1 MTENPNTM
9 SSMSDLHPEN
19 LAAGAAA
26 SPKER
31 DERTRFDPLAFA
43 HDRPVRTR
51 IEHSDRIQTL
61 NIDAETLASELR
73 RAINGEVRFDD
84 GSRALYATDA
94 SNYRQVPIG
103 VVLPRDA
110 DDVIATVALARKH
123 GAPILARGAGTSL
136 AGQCCN
142 VAVIL
147 DFSKYMH
154 NIRELN
160 AEGQYARIEPG
171 IVLDDLR
178 NAAEKHTLTFGPD
191 PATHTH
197 CTLGGMI
204 GNNSCGVH
212 GLMAGKTADNIEELE
227 ILTYDGVRMRV
238 GATSEAELE
247 TIIAAGGR
255 RGEIYAGM
263 KRIRDT
269 YGDLI
274 RAKYPKIP
282 RRVSGYNLD
291 ALLPE
296 NGFNVAQALVG
307 SECTC
312 VVVLEAKCRLVY
324 SPPSRTLVV
333 LGYDDI
339 YLAADDV
346 PRLLEFK
353 PIGLEG
359 IDDRLIADMKA
370 KGLNVDKID
379 LLPDGKGW
387 LLVEFGGETKEA
399 SDGYARTMI
408 ASLATSPFQPSHRL
422 YENKKEEKMVWAIRE
437 SGLGATAFVPGK
449 GHTWEGW
456 EDSAVDPQHL
466 GKYLRELRALL
477 DKYHYRGDLYGHFG
491 QACVHTRNDFDL
503 ESEPGIAKFRAY
515 LDEAA
520 DLCVKYNGSLS
531 GEHGDGQSRAALLPK
546 MFGPELVQA
555 FNEFKSLWDP
565 EWKMNPGKVV
575 MPYHPTENLRLGAAF
590 KQWSPE
596 THFQFPAD
604 NGSIDRAV
612 GRCVGV
618 GKCRRLDGGTMCPSF
633 MVTREEEHSTRGRA
647 RLLFEMFEGQVIPSN
662 WNNEAVKDSL
672 DLCLA
677 CKGCKG
683 ECPVNVDMATYKAEF
698 LSHYYEKKLRP
709 PAAYAMGWIYWWAR
723 FAELAPGIAN
733 AVMSLPFLKSLSGVA
748 AERAMPRFA
757 KTTFVEQFKRR
768 PEAQSDGRTGESDLR
783 ESDLRESGVRTKR
796 VLLWPDT
803 FNNHFHPGTANA
815 AAAVL
820 EAAGYD
826 VTIPRKRLCC
836 GRPLYDWGFLGMA
849 KSLLR
854 ETMEALQPELDEGI
868 PIVGLEPSCV
878 AVFRDELPNLFPG
891 NETAMRLATAVK
903 TLPEFLLQE
912 GVELPTLRGKALVQ
926 AHCHHQAILHFDDEE
941 QLLKKLGLDVDRPDS
956 GCCGMAGAF
965 GFERDKYELSMRIGE
980 RVLLPAVREA
990 ARDTIIIADGFS
1002 CREQIAQSTGREAL
1016 HVAQVLHM
1024 AMQQNATGELPEK
1037 RYAEEPA
1044 KLDARKLAW
1053 KAAGIAG
1060 GIALLAGGVALLR
1073 WRRR

>member
-1 MTENPNTM
+1 M
-9 SSMSDLHPEN
+9 SSMPDTHPED
-19 LAAGAAA
+19 LAST
-26 SPKER
+26 SPKMR
-31 DERTRFDPLAFA
+31 DEVNHFDPIEFA

-51 IEHSDRIQTL
+51 IEHHDRIQTL
-61 NIDAETLASELR
+61 NIDAEILASELR
-73 RAINGEVRFDD
+73 RAIKGEVRFDD
-84 GSRALYATDA
+84 GARALYATDA

-103 VVLPRDA
+103 VVVPRDA
-110 DDVIATVALARKH
+110 DDVIAAVALARKH
-123 GAPILARGAGTSL
+123 GAPILARGGGTSL

-142 VAVIL
+142 VAVVL

-160 AEGQYARIEPG
+160 AEERFARVEPG

-178 NAAEKHTLTFGPD
+178 NAAEKKTLTFGPD

-212 GLMAGKTADNIEELE
+212 GLMAGKTVDNIEELE

-238 GATSEAELE
+238 GATSEEELLR
-247 TIIAAGGR
+247 IIAEGGR
-255 RGEIYAGM
+255 KGEIYAGM

-274 RAKYPKIP
+274 RAKFPKIP

-291 ALLPE
+291 ELLPE
-296 NGFNVAQALVG
+296 NGFNVARALVG

-359 IDDRLIADMKA
+359 IDDRLIDDMRA
-370 KGLNVDKID
+370 KGLNVDKIG
-379 LLPDGKGW
+379 LLPEGKGW

-408 ASLATSPFQPSHRL
+408 ASLAASPFKPSHRL
-422 YENKKEEKMVWAIRE
+422 YDNKKEEKAVWAIRE

-456 EDSAVDPQHL
+456 EDSAVDPKHL
-466 GKYLRELRALL
+466 GKYLREMRVLL
-477 DKYHYRGDLYGHFG
+477 DKYGYRGDLYGHFG

-503 ESEPGIAKFRAY
+503 ESAPGIAKFRAY

-531 GEHGDGQSRAALLPK
+531 GEHGDGQSRAELLPK

-555 FNEFKSLWDP
+555 FSEFKSLWDP

-575 MPYHPTENLRLGAAF
+575 MPYHVTENLRLGSDF
-590 KQWSPE
+590 RPWSPK
-596 THFQFPAD
+596 THFQFPHD
-604 NGSIDRAV
+604 DGRIDRAAM
-612 GRCVGV
+612 RCVGV
-618 GKCRRLDGGTMCPSF
+618 GKCRRMDGGTMCPSF

-647 RLLFEMFEGQVIPSN
+647 RLLFEMFEGKAIPAD

-698 LSHYYEKKLRP
+698 LSHYYERKLRP
-709 PAAYAMGWIYWWAR
+709 VAAYSMGWIYWWAR
-723 FAELAPGIAN
+723 IAEMAPGVAN
-733 AVMSLPFLKSLSGVA
+733 AVMSLPFMKRLGGVA
-748 AERAMPRFA
+748 PERKMPKFA
-757 KTTFVEQFKRR
+757 KKTFIEQFSRR
-768 PEAQSDGRTGESDLR
+768 SDSQSDGRTGESDLR
-783 ESDLRESGVRTKR
+783 SKR

-815 AAAVL
+815 AAEVL
-820 EAAGYD
+820 GAAGYE
-826 VTIPRKRLCC
+826 VIIPRKRLCC

-854 ETMEALQPELDEGI
+854 ETIEALKPELDEGI

-878 AVFRDELPNLFPG
+878 SVFRDELPNLFPAD
-891 NETAMRLATAVK
+891 EDAMRLSRAVK

-912 GVELPTLRGKALVQ
+912 NVALPKLRGKALVQ
-926 AHCHHQAILHFDDEE
+926 AHCHHKAILRFDDEE
-941 QLLKKLGLDVDRPDS
+941 QVLRKLGLDVDHPDS

-965 GFERDKYELSMRIGE
+965 GFEPDKYELSMRIGE

-990 ARDTIIIADGFS
+990 AGDTIIVADGFS
-1002 CREQIAQSTGREAL
+1002 CREQIAQGTGRKAL
-1016 HVAQVLHM
+1016 HLAEVLHM
-1024 AMQQNATGELPEK
+1024 AMQRTASVDLPE
-1037 RYAEEPA
+1037 RGYEEKPA
-1044 KLDARKLAW
+1044 RMNKKAVW

-1060 GIALLAGGVALLR
+1060 GIALLVGLLR
-1073 WRRR
+1073 KRHDR

>member
-1 MTENPNTM
+1 M
-9 SSMSDLHPEN
+9 SEHTHATN
-19 LAAGAAA
+19 LATSGAS
-26 SPKER
+26 SPKQR
-31 DERTRFDPLAFA
+31 DEHKRFEPIAFE
-43 HDRPVRTR
+43 HDRAVRPH
-51 IEHSDRIQTL
+51 IEHHDRIQTL
-61 NIDAETLASELR
+61 NIDAEILASELK
-73 RAINGEVRFDD
+73 RAIKGEVRFDD
-84 GSRALYATDA
+84 GARALYATDA

-103 VVLPRDA
+103 VVVPRDA
-110 DDVIATVALARKH
+110 DDVIAAMALARKH
-123 GAPILARGAGTSL
+123 GAPILARGGGTSL

-142 VAVIL
+142 VAVVM

-160 AEGQYARIEPG
+160 FDEKFAIIEPG
-171 IVLDDLR
+171 IILDDLR
-178 NAAEKHTLTFGPD
+178 NAAEKRKLTFGPD

-212 GLMAGKTADNIEELE
+212 ALMAGKTVDNIEELE
-227 ILTYDGVRMRV
+227 IVTYDGVRMRV
-238 GATSEAELE
+238 GPTSDGELE
-247 TIIAAGGR
+247 SIIAAGGR

-263 KRIRDT
+263 KRIRDQ

-312 VVVLEAKCRLVY
+312 VVVLEAKCRLVD

-339 YLAADDV
+339 FEAADDV

-359 IDDRLIADMKA
+359 IDDRLIDDMKA

-379 LLPDGKGW
+379 LLPKGKGW
-387 LLVEFGGETKEA
+387 LLVEFGGQSKEA

-408 ASLATSPFQPSHRL
+408 ASLAQSPFKPSHRL
-422 YENKKEEKMVWAIRE
+422 YDDKREEKMVWAIRE

-456 EDSAVDPQHL
+456 EDSAVDPKHL
-466 GKYLRELRALL
+466 GKYLREMRALL
-477 DKYHYRGDLYGHFG
+477 DKYGYRGDLYGHFG

-503 ESEPGIAKFRAY
+503 ESAPGIAKFRAY

-520 DLCVKYNGSLS
+520 DLCIKYNGSLS

-575 MPYHPTENLRLGAAF
+575 MPYHPTENLRLGAEF
-590 KQWSPE
+590 RPWSPE
-596 THFQFPAD
+596 THFHFPD
-604 NGSIDRAV
+604 DEGRIDRAAM
-612 GRCVGV
+612 RCVGV
-618 GKCRRLDGGTMCPSF
+618 GKCRRMDGGTMCPSF

-647 RLLFEMFEGQVIPSN
+647 RLLFEMFEGKVIPAS
-662 WNNEAVKDSL
+662 WNNEAVKESL

-683 ECPVNVDMATYKAEF
+683 DCPVNVDMATYKAEF
-698 LSHYYEKKLRP
+698 LSHYYARKLRP
-709 PAAYAMGWIYWWAR
+709 VAAYSMGWIYWWAR
-723 FAELAPGIAN
+723 LAEISPAVGN
-733 AVMSLPFLKSLSGVA
+733 AIMSLPIFKALGGVA
-748 AERAMPRFA
+748 KERRMPRFA
-757 KTTFVEQFKRR
+757 KTTFVEQFLGPRASR
-768 PEAQSDGRTGESDLR
+768 PHSSKKSTAGGTPALPG
-783 ESDLRESGVRTKR
+783 K

-803 FNNHFHPGTANA
+803 FNNHFHPSTANA
-815 AAAVL
+815 AAEVL
-820 EAAGYD
+820 QGLGYE
-826 VTIPRKRLCC
+826 VIIPRKRLCC

-849 KSLLR
+849 KTLLL
-854 ETMEALQPELDEGI
+854 ETMGALKPELDAGT

-878 AVFRDELPNLFPG
+878 SVFRDELPNLFPRHDD
-891 NETAMRLATAVK
+891 AIRLSKAVK
-903 TLPEFLLQE
+903 TLPQFLLE
-912 GVELPTLRGKALVQ
+912 EKIELPKMSGKALVQ
-926 AHCHHQAILHFDDEE
+926 AHCHHKAILHFDDEE
-941 QLLKKLGLDVDRPDS
+941 KVMKNLGLEVDHPDS

-965 GFERDKYELSMRIGE
+965 GFEKEKYELSMRVGE

-990 ARDTIIIADGFS
+990 ARDTIIVADGFS
-1002 CREQIAQSTGREAL
+1002 CREQIAQATDREAV
-1016 HVAQVLHM
+1016 HVAQLLHM
-1024 AMQQNATGELPEK
+1024 SMFGRKSRELPE
-1037 RYAEEPA
+1037 RAYAEEPA
-1044 KLDARKLAW
+1044 MLDGQKLAW

-1060 GIALLAGGVALLR
+1060 GVALFAGSVALLR
-1073 WRRR
+1073 RWRKR

>member
-1 MTENPNTM
+1 M
-9 SSMSDLHPEN
+9 SEHTHAVN
-19 LAAGAAA
+19 LAVSGAS
-26 SPKER
+26 SPKQR
-31 DERTRFDPLAFA
+31 DEHKRFDPVEFE
-43 HDRPVRTR
+43 HDRAVRPH
-51 IEHSDRIQTL
+51 IEHHDRVQTL
-61 NIDAETLASELR
+61 NIDAEILASELK
-73 RAINGEVRFDD
+73 RAIRGEVRFDD

-123 GAPILARGAGTSL
+123 GAPILARGGGTSL

-142 VAVIL
+142 VAVVM

-160 AEGQYARIEPG
+160 VDEKFAIIEPG
-171 IVLDDLR
+171 IILDDLR

-212 GLMAGKTADNIEELE
+212 ALMSGKTVDNIEELE
-227 ILTYDGVRMRV
+227 IVTYDGVRMRV
-238 GATSEAELE
+238 GPTSDSDLE
-247 TIIAAGGR
+247 SIIAAGGR
-255 RGEIYAGM
+255 RGEIYAGL

-269 YGDLI
+269 YADLI
-274 RAKYPKIP
+274 RSKYPKIP

-291 ALLPE
+291 SLLPE

-307 SECTC
+307 SESTC
-312 VVVLEAKCRLVY
+312 VVVLEAKCKLVY

-339 YLAADDV
+339 FEAADDV

-359 IDDRLIADMKA
+359 VDDRLIADMKA

-399 SDGYARTMI
+399 SDGYAKKMI
-408 ASLATSPFQPSHRL
+408 ASLSSAPFKISHRL
-422 YENKKEEKMVWAIRE
+422 YDDKKEEKSIWAIRE

-456 EDSAVDPQHL
+456 EDSAVDPKHL

-477 DKYHYRGDLYGHFG
+477 DKYGYSGDLYGHFG
-491 QACVHTRNDFDL
+491 QACVHTRNNFDL
-503 ESEPGIAKFRAY
+503 EAAAGIARFRSY

-520 DLCVKYNGSLS
+520 DLCIKYNGSLS
-531 GEHGDGQSRAALLPK
+531 GEHGDGQSRADLLPK
-546 MFGPELVQA
+546 MFGPELIQA

-565 EWKMNPGKVV
+565 DWKMNPGKVV
-575 MPYHPTENLRLGAAF
+575 RPYHPTENLRLGGDF
-590 KQWSPE
+590 RPWSPE
-596 THFQFPAD
+596 THFNFPED
-604 NGSIDRAV
+604 EGRMDRAAM
-612 GRCVGV
+612 RCVGV
-618 GKCRRLDGGTMCPSF
+618 GKCRRMDGGTMCPSF

-647 RLLFEMFEGQVIPSN
+647 RLLFEMFEGKAIPAS

-683 ECPVNVDMATYKAEF
+683 DCPVNVDMATYKAEF
-698 LSHYYEKKLRP
+698 LSHYYARKLRP
-709 PAAYAMGWIYWWAR
+709 VAAYSMGWIYWWAG
-723 FAELAPGIAN
+723 LAQIAPALAN
-733 AVMSLPFLKSLSGVA
+733 ALMSLPLFKTLGGVA
-748 AERAMPRFA
+748 KQRSMPRFA
-757 KTTFVEQFKRR
+757 KTTFVEQFRKR
-768 PEAQSDGRTGESDLR
+768 PSVSK
-783 ESDLRESGVRTKR
+783 TKK
-796 VLLWPDT
+796 VVLWPDT
-803 FNNHFHPGTANA
+803 FNNHFHPATANA
-815 AAAVL
+815 AADVL
-820 EAAGYD
+820 EAAGYE
-826 VTIPRKRLCC
+826 VIIPRKRLCC

-849 KSLLR
+849 KNLLR
-854 ETMEALQPELDEGI
+854 ETMEALKPELDAGI

-878 AVFRDELPNLFPG
+878 SVFRDELPNLFPRHDD
-891 NETAMRLATAVK
+891 AKRLSKAVK
-903 TLPEFLLQE
+903 TLPEFLLE
-912 GVELPTLRGKALVQ
+912 EKIDLPKLSGKALVQ
-926 AHCHHQAILHFDDEE
+926 SHCHHKAILHFDDEE
-941 QLLKKLGLDVDRPDS
+941 KVLKKLGLDVDHPDS

-965 GFERDKYELSMRIGE
+965 GFEPDKYELSMRVGE

-990 ARDTIIIADGFS
+990 SPDTIIVADGFS
-1002 CREQIAQSTGREAL
+1002 CREQIAQGTDREAL
-1016 HVAQVLHM
+1016 HLAQVLQM
-1024 AMQQNATGELPEK
+1024 AMKNEAPGELPER
-1037 RYAEEPA
+1037 RYPDDAA
-1044 KLDARKLAW
+1044 ALDVPKLAW

-1060 GIALLAGGVALLR
+1060 GIALFAGGIALLR
-1073 WRRR
+1073 RRRRRISE